1 MYISALIRKAG
12 IFAGEGEMEK
22 CKTCFDRVLA
32 IDQKSGDAY
41 IHRAR
46 VSRVAP
52 FTLMHTHTNTHNVH
66 AHTHQLNLESED
78 LQLMPSVIS
87 DLEAAITIA
96 PNSPYA
102 AYSLAS
108 SYHRLAGL
116 NQSVQI
122 LETAQMKFREAM
134 QKFPTYAD
142 GLVLH
147 ALVSRFMPA
156 D

>member
-1 MYISALIRKAG
+1 M
-12 IFAGEGEMEK
+12 
-22 CKTCFDRVLA
+22 
-32 IDQKSGDAY
+32 
-41 IHRAR
+41 
-46 VSRVAP
+46 AP
-52 FTLMHTHTNTHNVH
+52 FSLMHTHTNTHNVH
-66 AHTHQLNLESED
+66 AHTHTQTQMHTQLNLESED